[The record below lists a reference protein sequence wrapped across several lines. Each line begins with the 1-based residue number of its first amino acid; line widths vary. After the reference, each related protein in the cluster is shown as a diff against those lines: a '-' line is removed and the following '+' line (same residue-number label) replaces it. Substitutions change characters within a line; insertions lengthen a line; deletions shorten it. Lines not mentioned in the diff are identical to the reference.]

1 MEQLTIQAAQPVR
14 GNEQGAVLFLALIA
28 LVSMTIAA
36 LALVRAVDTAN
47 VISGNFAFKQ
57 STLQMGDVGIEA
69 AVNAMPTITTTSLD
83 STYSTAGP
91 CTTACQYYPTM
102 ALTTDTKGRPLTAYS
117 NAGTPVTIDWNAVPV
132 VATPVSGYE
141 LRYVIDRLCQGP
153 GTVTDLV
160 GKCLSDTPISGGSK
174 KSGGIVF
181 SATNTVFYRV
191 TVRVTGPRST
201 ESYVQAI
208 LSR

>member
-1 MEQLTIQAAQPVR
+1 MEQLTNRTVMPAR
-14 GNEQGAVLFLALIA
+14 GRERGAVLFLALIA
-28 LVSMTIAA
+28 LVAMTIAA

-57 STLQMGDVGIEA
+57 STLQMADIGIEA
-69 AVNAMPTITTTSLD
+69 AVTALPTITTTSLD
-83 STYSTAGP
+83 AAWSSSGA

-102 ALTTDTKGRPLTAYS
+102 AASTDTKGKPLTADANGVIY
-117 NAGTPVTIDWNAVPV
+117 TIDWSSVPT
-132 VATPVSGYE
+132 VAAPISGYE
-141 LRYVIDRLCQGP
+141 IRYVIDRLCQGP
-153 GTVTDLV
+153 APVTDVV
-160 GKCLSDTPISGGSK
+160 GKCLSDTPIAGGTK
-174 KSGGIVF
+174 KSGGVVF
-181 SATNTVFYRV
+181 SATNTIFYRV